1 MARVLVTEKIADA
14 GLDRLRAQGH
24 EVDVSLAP
32 SPEELLERIKG
43 ADALIIRSATTVTAE
58 VLEAG
63 EDLKVVG
70 RAGVGL
76 DNVDVPTATKRG
88 VMVVNAPQSNVLS
101 AAEHTVALLLALAR
115 NIPQAH
121 AALVQGRWERSKW
134 EGIELSDKVLGV
146 IGLGRIGKLVAQRA
160 SAFGMRLVAYDPFLS
175 PDRAKQLNVE
185 LMDLDELVAVADF
198 ITLHVAKTPE
208 TIGMVGKELLAK
220 AKPGL
225 RVINVARGGIVDEAA
240 LAEAIE
246 SGHIGGAAIDVFA
259 AEPTTESPLFG
270 LDSVVVTPHLGAS
283 TREAQDKAGDTIAE
297 QVALALA
304 GEFVPFAVNVSAGEA
319 SETVRPFLG
328 LAERLGE
335 LFAGLCEGATPE
347 LEVEY
352 QGKLAESDTRI
363 LTLSVLK
370 GLFGGSTE
378 EPVSYVNAPQ
388 IAEERGVEVRETSM
402 SAAQDFVN
410 LITLRGAGHALAG
423 TLGGVDGQP
432 RIVHVDGHTVEI
444 PPADHM
450 LIVRNDDRP
459 GMIGIVGQTLG
470 QAGVNIADMHL
481 GRSAEGSAAMM
492 VLATSEAV
500 PADVVAALAA
510 EAGIETVHAVNRPG
524 A

>member
-32 SPEELLERIKG
+32 SPEELLDLVKG
-43 ADALIIRSATTVTAE
+43 AHGLIIRSATTVTAD
-58 VLEAG
+58 VLAAG
-63 EDLKVVG
+63 DDLKVVG

-76 DNVDVPTATKRG
+76 DNVDVETATKRG

-175 PDRAKQLNVE
+175 PDRARQLNVE
-185 LMDLDELVAVADF
+185 LMELDELVGVADF

-240 LAEAIE
+240 LAAAIV

-335 LFAGLCEGATPE
+335 LFAGLNAGVTPV

-370 GLFGGSTE
+370 GLFAGATE

-388 IAEERGVEVRETSM
+388 IAEERGVDVRETSM
-402 SAAQDFVN
+402 AAAQDFVN
-410 LITLRGAGHALAG
+410 LITLRGGGHAIAG

-432 RIVHVDGHTVEI
+432 RIVGVDGHTVEI

-459 GMIGIVGQTLG
+459 GMIGLVGQTLG
-470 QAGVNIADMHL
+470 EAGVNIADMHL
-481 GRSAEGSAAMM
+481 GRSADGSAAMM
-492 VLATSEAV
+492 VLATSQSV
-500 PADVVAALAA
+500 SDDVVTALVA
-510 EAGIETVHAVNRPG
+510 EAGIDTVHAVNRPG

>member
-32 SPEELLERIKG
+32 SPEELLDLVKG
-43 ADALIIRSATTVTAE
+43 AHGLIIRSATTVTAD
-58 VLEAG
+58 VLAAG
-63 EDLKVVG
+63 DDLKVVG

-76 DNVDVPTATKRG
+76 DNVDVETATKRG

-146 IGLGRIGKLVAQRA
+146 IGLGRLGKLVAQRA

-175 PDRAKQLNVE
+175 PDRARQLNVE
-185 LMDLDELVAVADF
+185 LMELDELVGVADF

-240 LAEAIE
+240 LAAAIV

-335 LFAGLCEGATPE
+335 LFAGLNEGVTPV

-370 GLFGGSTE
+370 GLFAGATE

-388 IAEERGVEVRETSM
+388 IAEERGVDVRETSM
-402 SAAQDFVN
+402 AAAQDFVN
-410 LITLRGAGHALAG
+410 LITLRGGGHAIAG

-432 RIVHVDGHTVEI
+432 RIVGVDGHTVEI

-459 GMIGIVGQTLG
+459 GMIGLVGQTLG
-470 QAGVNIADMHL
+470 EAGVNIADMHL
-481 GRSAEGSAAMM
+481 GRSADGSAAMM
-492 VLATSEAV
+492 VLATSQSV
-500 PADVVAALAA
+500 SDDVVTALVA
-510 EAGIETVHAVNRPG
+510 EAGIDTVHAVNRPG

>member
-1 MARVLVTEKIADA
+1 MARVLVTEKIAEA

-32 SPEELLERIKG
+32 SPDELLQLVKG
-43 ADALIIRSATTVTAE
+43 ANALIIRSATTVTAE

-63 EDLKVVG
+63 EDLLVVG

-76 DNVDVPTATKRG
+76 DNVDLETATKRG

-121 AALVQGRWERSKW
+121 AALVDGRWERSKW

-175 PDRAKQLNVE
+175 PDRARQLNVE
-185 LMDLDELVAVADF
+185 LMELDELIAIADF
-198 ITLHVAKTPE
+198 VTLHVAKTPE
-208 TIGMVGKELLAK
+208 TIGLVGKELLAK
-220 AKPGL
+220 AKPGM
-225 RVINVARGGIVDEAA
+225 RVINVARGGIVDEDA
-240 LAEAIE
+240 LAEAIR
-246 SGHIGGAAIDVFA
+246 SGHIGGAAIDVWST
-259 AEPTTESPLFG
+259 EPTTESPLFG

-297 QVALALA
+297 QVGLALA

-335 LFAGLCEGATPE
+335 LFAGLVDGVTPM

-370 GLFGGSTE
+370 GLFAGSSD

-388 IAEERGVEVRETSM
+388 IADERGVDVRETSM
-402 SAAQDFVN
+402 AAAQDFVN
-410 LITLRGAGHALAG
+410 LITLRSGGHSIAG

-432 RIVHVDGHTVEI
+432 RIVGVDDHTVEI

-459 GMIGIVGQTLG
+459 GMIGLVGQTLG
-470 QAGVNIADMHL
+470 EAGVNIADMHL

-500 PADVVAALAA
+500 APAVVEQLRAAP
-510 EAGIETVHAVNRPG
+510 GIDSVHAVNRPR
-524 A
+524 